1 MNCLYGVINSKINYI
16 SMKKLKSLIAC
27 LTFLL
32 ILTGI
37 YETGHSQ
44 AISSQEIDKLVER
57 TLVAFDVPG
66 IAVGVVKDGKLIHAK
81 GYGVSSLNTKQKI
94 NEFTLFGVASNSK
107 AFTSASLA
115 ILIDEGKLNWDD
127 KVIDYI
133 PEFRLYNSYV
143 TEEFTIRDLLTHRSG
158 MGLGAGDLM
167 LWPDNSDFTVEDI
180 IHNLRYLKAVSGFRT
195 KYDYDNL
202 LYIVAGEVIKRVSG
216 KSWESFVEDRIM
228 KIIGMNRSAS
238 SYNRLKDKTNVIDP
252 HARVNGKVQVVKRTT
267 GEVMNAAGGI
277 YSNLS
282 DMSKWLIMQL
292 NNGKFGDNNSKQLF
306 SKKVQENMW
315 AAQTIIPVRNK
326 GPYNTNFSAYGLG
339 WRLADV
345 KGYKDVSHTGGMAG
359 MVTIVNLIPD
369 LNLGIMVFTNQQ
381 SGGAF
386 RAICNSIKDSY
397 LGMDYTDWVERYSE
411 SEKQSLRNAN
421 NITKKI
427 REEIAAKQKEQN
439 EIDIELYTGT
449 YKDNWFGEITISN
462 KKGVLWWES
471 KRSKGLKGEMIF
483 YKANTFVVKWTDRSL
498 DADAFVLFDL
508 DYEGKASGV
517 KMKAI
522 SPLTD
527 FSYDFHDLD
536 FYRIK

>member
-1 MNCLYGVINSKINYI
+1 
-16 SMKKLKSLIAC
+16 MKKQKRLIAFV
-27 LTFLL
+27 TFFLFSTTC
-32 ILTGI
+32 IVYGQ
-37 YETGHSQ
+37 SQ

-107 AFTSASLA
+107 AFTAASLA

-483 YKANTFVVKWTDRSL
+483 YKANTFVVKWIDRSL